1 MSPLSERKQ
10 HLNRKL
16 NWTSLSLDTWFWE
29 WLSIAFSVLC
39 FIATVGLLLAYHN
52 SPSPNLPHGLTL
64 NTIVSVLAT
73 ASKASLL
80 LTIGT
85 SIGQLKWIWF
95 QQDSKRQLYNLQSF
109 DDASRGPLGSL
120 KILFQRPQQGRLLL
134 SLAAVVTL
142 LALAFDPFMQQ
153 IVSYPVR
160 EVPSLTAKATT
171 KQAML
176 PFEPPTFGAD
186 DNDFFNAMN
195 AGLWSG
201 NFPTPGHLGRQSG
214 NGRSP
219 ARQRRPAWELPR
231 RGYPNCSPRSRRA
244 ALTRGYRL
252 ASQVLLSQDETTRGG
267 PNPAPHQQSD
277 SMRDLPMRQNTHSIT
292 VSGGKLSINNDT
304 INYGRI
310 FNHNYTID
318 PPLHLLPR

>member
-1 MSPLSERKQ
+1 MSKAHPSPLSKERKQ
-10 HLNRKL
+10 QYL
-16 NWTSLSLDTWFWE
+16 NWTSLNLDTWFWE
-29 WLSIAFSVLC
+29 WLSIAFSVAC
-39 FIATVGLLLAYHN
+39 FITTVGLLLVYHN
-52 SPSPNLPHGLTL
+52 SPSPNPPHGLTL

-95 QQDSKRQLYNLQSF
+95 QQGPKRQLYNLQSF

-120 KILFQRPQQGRLLL
+120 KILFQRQQQGRLLL

-160 EVPSLTAKATT
+160 QVPSLALNATT

-176 PFEPPTFGAD
+176 PFEPPTFGGY

-201 NFPTPGHLGRQSG
+201 GFTASADCPSG
-214 NGRSP
+214 NCTWAPFTTAGWCSKCEDVTSS
-219 ARQRRPAWELPR
+219 ARLVGCDNVTFSATVTNIQLSAPWK
-231 RGYPNCSPRSRRA
+231 
-244 ALTRGYRL
+244 RL
-252 ASQVLLSQDETTRGG
+252 LDLLRFNLVLM
-267 PNPAPHQQSD
+267 P
-277 SMRDLPMRQNTHSIT
+277 
-292 VSGGKLSINNDT
+292 V
-304 INYGRI
+304 
-310 FNHNYTID
+310 
-318 PPLHLLPR
+318 